1 MSSLDTFFFPHLDR
15 RNQLSFDHA
24 CYILIFFF
32 SCQEIQRKYIRYT
45 IPSCRKRNIC
55 QQREAPS
62 CNSWCVHAVC
72 ELWLSQW
79 GDGPCTSMPR
89 IKPWHLPTRA
99 PRWYRGCLGESC
111 TRSLSDVSYPGWVF
125 IGLNFATYWC
135 QQMLYK
141 YSHFEKAAFP
151 PPHTP
156 LACAQAG
163 EFFSPNL
170 TGFCQN

>member
-1 MSSLDTFFFPHLDR
+1 MLHFNF
-15 RNQLSFDHA
+15 
-24 CYILIFFF
+24 FFF

-79 GDGPCTSMPR
+79 GDGPCIAMPR
-89 IKPWHLPTRA
+89 IKSWHLPTWA
-99 PRWYRGCLGESC
+99 PRWSQGCLGESC

-125 IGLNFATYWC
+125 IGWNFATYWC

-141 YSHFEKAAFP
+141 YSHFKRLLSPFP
-151 PPHTP
+151 TPPWLVP
-156 LACAQAG
+156 KQG
-163 EFFSPNL
+163 SFSVQ
-170 TGFCQN
+170 T